1 MTAIEKPQVESLVRE
16 YRAGQLSR
24 REFFQKVAFATGSIL
39 LAQQLMLDY
48 GFASE
53 WEAYNW
59 PEQEPAPSPADSI
72 AAGEKRLPATA
83 QAEWVKY
90 PSGEFEI
97 GAYLARPKTGGPF
110 PAIIVIHENRG
121 LTEFVLDI
129 AQRWTSEGLL
139 AVAPDFLSR
148 LGGTAGFDSM
158 DTAMQGIRQL
168 ERPGV
173 MEDLAA
179 TVRYLM
185 SRDEVRKDKI
195 GVSGF
200 CWGGAQT
207 FAFATE
213 SAEIAF
219 AMPFYGSAP
228 PLERLERIGCPM
240 FVVYAE
246 NDQRINANM
255 DEVAA
260 RMKELGK
267 DYARKVYPGTGHAFM
282 NFTGTRYNAEQAKAA
297 WADVTAFVKRVT
309 G

>member
-1 MTAIEKPQVESLVRE
+1 MTEPTKPQVESLIRE

-24 REFFQKVAFATGSIL
+24 REFFQKLAFATGSIL
-39 LAQQLMLDY
+39 LAQSIMLDE

-59 PEQEPAPSPADSI
+59 PEQEPVPTPKDSI
-72 AAGEKRLPATA
+72 AAGEKRLPASA

-90 PSGEFEI
+90 PSGEFQV
-97 GAYLARPKTGGPF
+97 GGYLARPKSGGPF

-121 LTEFVLDI
+121 LTEFVIDI

-148 LGGTAGFDSM
+148 IGGTTNFDSM
-158 DTAMQGIRQL
+158 NAAGEGIRRL
-168 ERPGV
+168 ERAGV
-173 MEDLAA
+173 MEDLHA
-179 TVRYLM
+179 TVRYLK
-185 SRDEVRKDKI
+185 SRDDVRKDKI

-207 FAFATE
+207 FAFATD
-213 SAEIAF
+213 SSEIAF
-219 AMPFYGSAP
+219 AMPFYGSAAP
-228 PLERLERIGCPM
+228 MERLEKIACAM
-240 FVVYAE
+240 FAVYAE

-255 DEVAA
+255 EAVEA

-267 DYARKVYPGTGHAFM
+267 NYSRRVYPGTGHAFM

-297 WADVTAFVKRVT
+297 WADVSAFVKKVV